1 VGFTTR
7 LHSRT
12 GNTRQLAE
20 AIAEEV
26 GCRAEDADNAR
37 IEEPV
42 DLLFVGGAVYATYQH
57 GYHPAIRQFLK
68 DVDKRKVKKVAVL
81 VTFAFSDSIG
91 KLENLV
97 TNAGLALAGEKFAC
111 KGKFLFFN
119 LRHPDKNDLQ
129 KAKEFARR
137 MTDVPR

>member
-1 VGFTTR
+1 MKARVVYY
-7 LHSRT
+7 SRT
-12 GNTRQLAE
+12 GNTRKLAE

-68 DVDKRKVKKVAVL
+68 DVDKSKVRRVAVF

-97 TNAGLALAGEKFAC
+97 KNAGLALASEKFAC

-119 LRHPDKNDLQ
+119 LRRPNKDDMAR
-129 KAKEFARR
+129 AKEFAKRVASQVR
-137 MTDVPR
+137 

>member
-1 VGFTTR
+1 M
-7 LHSRT
+7 
-12 GNTRQLAE
+12 
-20 AIAEEV
+20 
-26 GCRAEDADNAR
+26 
-37 IEEPV
+37 

-68 DVDKRKVKKVAVL
+68 DVDKRKVKKVAVF

-111 KGKFLFFN
+111 KGKLSSSTSGI
-119 LRHPDKNDLQ
+119 RTKTTS
-129 KAKEFARR
+129 KRR
-137 MTDVPR
+137 KSSQGG